1 MDLIE
6 KASKHIQTA
15 TVDDIEKINNIL
27 WEMLPLR
34 AQYELLSAEQ
44 ELNYEKLRA
53 EEYIRL
59 RRITKESKSSMTQA
73 DCVSESKRIAMEKY
87 WEYYLAKANK
97 NIYKNTMDKLA
108 SKKPE
113 LLWAQ
118 KMQPN

>member
-6 KASKHIQTA
+6 KASKLIQTA

-87 WEYYLAKANK
+87 WEYYLTKANK

>member
-1 MDLIE
+1 
-6 KASKHIQTA
+6 
-15 TVDDIEKINNIL
+15 
-27 WEMLPLR
+27 
-34 AQYELLSAEQ
+34 
-44 ELNYEKLRA
+44 
-53 EEYIRL
+53 
-59 RRITKESKSSMTQA
+59 MTQA